1 MQVINVLSERQI
13 HIISILLNTEGSISG
28 VSLSKN
34 LGITT
39 RTLRNDISNI
49 NDEIK
54 NKKVKIYSNPAHGYW
69 IKKEDKKSM
78 KKEIREIRNT
88 IKQAIAS
95 TSDERIVMLF
105 YLLIREKSLKTDK
118 LLERFYVSKTT
129 LNKDINKLKLIIK
142 EFNPNIFEKS
152 KNLTLSYENE
162 EEFRKLISNF
172 IVNNYEKNLYN
183 LKKYLYLIDDKLDEK
198 FMDVYNLLKD
208 ILVNQNIVLT
218 DKSLT
223 MLSFE
228 IVIFNTRELNGH
240 KVLIKKDDK
249 YRNIIWHKESLESVL
264 KCNISDA
271 FFVSIKNLLSTK
283 RMLSNE
289 DFNGFNSQE
298 NKYIYLEFANF
309 IKSKTSMD
317 IFDNEG
323 IKDHINAM
331 LLYGR
336 LEGTYNNQMV
346 NEIKDM
352 FPYAFNLSSGI
363 NSIVKKY
370 KQKELTEI
378 EIATLAIRLISILN
392 NNKKKNNVLIVCDY
406 GQTYALF
413 IRYKIEMLFAAELN
427 IIDVIP
433 AYYLEN
439 TLKKQRKIDLI
450 ISTSITDD
458 LKKIKT
464 IVVSPIINDND
475 VRKIRKF
482 LQNCEI

>member
-118 LLERFYVSKTT
+118 LVERFYVSKTT

-198 FMDVYNLLKD
+198 FV
-208 ILVNQNIVLT
+208 
-218 DKSLT
+218 
-223 MLSFE
+223 
-228 IVIFNTRELNGH
+228 
-240 KVLIKKDDK
+240 
-249 YRNIIWHKESLESVL
+249 SV
-264 KCNISDA
+264 K
-271 FFVSIKNLLSTK
+271 
-283 RMLSNE
+283 
-289 DFNGFNSQE
+289 
-298 NKYIYLEFANF
+298 
-309 IKSKTSMD
+309 
-317 IFDNEG
+317 
-323 IKDHINAM
+323 
-331 LLYGR
+331 
-336 LEGTYNNQMV
+336 
-346 NEIKDM
+346 
-352 FPYAFNLSSGI
+352 
-363 NSIVKKY
+363 
-370 KQKELTEI
+370 
-378 EIATLAIRLISILN
+378 
-392 NNKKKNNVLIVCDY
+392 
-406 GQTYALF
+406 
-413 IRYKIEMLFAAELN
+413 
-427 IIDVIP
+427 
-433 AYYLEN
+433 
-439 TLKKQRKIDLI
+439 
-450 ISTSITDD
+450 
-458 LKKIKT
+458 
-464 IVVSPIINDND
+464 
-475 VRKIRKF
+475 
-482 LQNCEI
+482 

>member
-1 MQVINVLSERQI
+1 M
-13 HIISILLNTEGSISG
+13 
-28 VSLSKN
+28 
-34 LGITT
+34 
-39 RTLRNDISNI
+39 
-49 NDEIK
+49 
-54 NKKVKIYSNPAHGYW
+54 
-69 IKKEDKKSM
+69 
-78 KKEIREIRNT
+78 
-88 IKQAIAS
+88 
-95 TSDERIVMLF
+95 
-105 YLLIREKSLKTDK
+105 
-118 LLERFYVSKTT
+118 
-129 LNKDINKLKLIIK
+129 
-142 EFNPNIFEKS
+142 
-152 KNLTLSYENE
+152 
-162 EEFRKLISNF
+162 
-172 IVNNYEKNLYN
+172 
-183 LKKYLYLIDDKLDEK
+183 
-198 FMDVYNLLKD
+198 
-208 ILVNQNIVLT
+208 
-218 DKSLT
+218 
-223 MLSFE
+223 
-228 IVIFNTRELNGH
+228 
-240 KVLIKKDDK
+240 
-249 YRNIIWHKESLESVL
+249 
-264 KCNISDA
+264 
-271 FFVSIKNLLSTK
+271 
-283 RMLSNE
+283 
-289 DFNGFNSQE
+289 
-298 NKYIYLEFANF
+298 
-309 IKSKTSMD
+309 
-317 IFDNEG
+317 
-323 IKDHINAM
+323 
-331 LLYGR
+331 
-336 LEGTYNNQMV
+336 EGTYNNQMV